1 MADQETDSVEKRFGI
16 KVDEI
21 VFARGSVPETVMQNP
36 AIPRVG

>member
-1 MADQETDSVEKRFGI
+1 MAAQRTDAAEKRFGI

-21 VFARGSVPETVMQNP
+21 VFARGSVSETVMQNS